1 MTKLKNLTTIVFAA
15 SLSIISLVAEVSP
28 LLGKVTSV
36 SFALAAA
43 DPCNMPGKP
52 AINYQPKGSDLNW
65 RGGGKTHLEALDK
78 AFASTGYKKEQFP
91 IVKTALSVYGKTLPV
106 EWSGG
111 PDNAEVSMDCA
122 HPGTVTKTGWNSGPD
137 APHVGWK
144 VGKGTS
150 RKKGHILIDMVPGG
164 RTGKDGNP
172 DE

>member
-1 MTKLKNLTTIVFAA
+1 MTKLKNLTGIFVAA
-15 SLSIISLVAEVSP
+15 SLSIISLVAEVSFSP
-28 LLGKVTSV
+28 GKITST
-36 SFALAAA
+36 SFALTAA

-52 AINYQPKGSDLNW
+52 AINYQPKGSDLDW
-65 RGGGKTHLEALDK
+65 RGGKTHLEALDK

-91 IVKTALSVYGKTLPV
+91 MVKTALSVYGKTIHV

-122 HPGTVTKTGWNSGPD
+122 HSGTVTKTGWNSGPD

-150 RKKGHILIDMVPGG
+150 RKKGHIFIDMVPGG